1 MQRGRATQLQY
12 IQPMRMLYVP
22 LAIGVIVLSAVSAVS
37 AVSASAQVKGG
48 EDETGSYEA
57 VEGWPQ
63 P

>member
-37 AVSASAQVKGG
+37 ASAQVKGG

>member
-22 LAIGVIVLSAVSAVS
+22 LAIGVIVLSAVSA
-37 AVSASAQVKGG
+37 SAQVKGG

>member
-22 LAIGVIVLSAVSAVS
+22 LAIGVIVLSAVSAS
-37 AVSASAQVKGG
+37 APVKGG
-48 EDETGSYEA
+48 DDETGSYEA